1 MTSSITDIPEAP
13 PPELR
18 FQRRVRLLPSLAELW
33 RARELVRT
41 LAERE
46 LRSRYKQS
54 ILGLGW
60 SVATPLI
67 LMVVFTLFFKRLG
80 NIDTSPAPYPLFS
93 YLGLLPWTFFTSSFS
108 TGGQS
113 LVTNNNLLNKV
124 YCPREVFPIAA
135 VAVAGVD
142 MAISAGVLGLLF
154 VIFGYAPKAT
164 SIYVPLLLLVQL
176 AFTIGITLITSGIL
190 VYVRDLRQL
199 LPMLIQIGLFA
210 TPVAY
215 GIDVI
220 PSQYRLLYSIIN
232 PFVPVLDGYRR
243 SVLYGQAPQWQL
255 LGPAAVSSILVLTGG
270 YLLLKWLEA
279 GFADVA

>member
-1 MTSSITDIPEAP
+1 MTCVTEVPEAP

-18 FQRRVRLLPSLAELW
+18 FRRRIRLLPSLAELW
-33 RARELVRT
+33 RSRELVRT

-54 ILGLGW
+54 ALGLGW
-60 SVATPLI
+60 SVVTPLI
-67 LMVVFTLFFKRLG
+67 LMVVFTLFFKKLG
-80 NIDTSPAPYPLFS
+80 RIETAPAPYPLFS

-113 LVTNNNLLNKV
+113 LVVNNNLLNKV
-124 YCPREVFPIAA
+124 YCPREVFPLAA

-142 MAISAGVLGLLF
+142 MLISIGVLGILF
-154 VIFGYAPKAT
+154 LIYGYAPTAT
-164 SIYVPLLLLVQL
+164 SVYVPVLLAVQV
-176 AFTIGITLITSGIL
+176 AFTVGITFIVSGVL

-199 LPMLIQIGLFA
+199 MPMIIQIGLFA

-215 GIDVI
+215 GIDKI
-220 PSQYRLLYSIIN
+220 PPRFHLLYSTLN
-232 PFVPVLDGYRR
+232 PLVPVIDGYRR
-243 SVLYGQAPQWQL
+243 AVLYGQAPQWDL
-255 LGPAAVSSILVLTGG
+255 LGPAAVTAGLILLGG
-270 YLLLKWLEA
+270 YLLLKHLET

>member
-1 MTSSITDIPEAP
+1 MTSVVDLPKAP

-18 FQRRVRLLPSLAELW
+18 FKRRIRLLASLTELW
-33 RARELVRT
+33 RSRELVRT

-54 ILGLGW
+54 ALGLGW

-67 LMVVFTLFFKRLG
+67 LMVVFTLFFKKLG
-80 NIDTSPAPYPLFS
+80 KIDTSPAPYALFS

-113 LVTNNNLLNKV
+113 LVVNSNLLNKV
-124 YCPREVFPIAA
+124 YCPREVFPLAA

-142 MAISAGVLGLLF
+142 MVISTGVLGLLF
-154 VIFGYAPKAT
+154 LIFGYAPKAT
-164 SIYVPLLLLVQL
+164 SVYVPVLLLVQV
-176 AFTIGITLITSGIL
+176 AFTVGVTLIVSGVL

-199 LPMLIQIGLFA
+199 MPMVIQIGLFA

-243 SVLYGQAPQWQL
+243 AVLYGQAPQWHL
-255 LGPAAVSSILVLTGG
+255 LGPAAVSSAVVLTAG
-270 YLLLKWLEA
+270 YLLLKRLET